1 MMIYKKVLCLG
12 LASLA
17 SSLIVTSCIT
27 VSSGKRKACEA
38 VYRQQDKQ
46 DPYKV
51 SPTLGGKLFT
61 SAWIQRSA
69 EYDALCL
76 QAYNSATDYL
86 HQMIKQKG
94 SKPWAI
100 VTDIDETVVDN
111 TPISVSQAL
120 KGEDY
125 TENSWNKWCEKGS
138 AEALSGA
145 VKFFYEADKHGV
157 QIFYISNRN
166 EVNRTGTI
174 KNLRRLGLPQAE
186 DSHLLLR
193 TKTSDKSERRAVVL
207 QNYDIMM
214 FLGDAL
220 GDFDHIFDTKDE
232 AARKLGV
239 KKNARKFGTR
249 FIVLPNPNYGAWEKA
264 MNGGYPS
271 LEKKDKI
278 LTETLQKD

>member
-1 MMIYKKVLCLG
+1 MTYKKVFCLG
-12 LASLA
+12 LASIA
-17 SSLIVTSCIT
+17 SSLIMTSCIV
-27 VSSGKRKACEA
+27 VSTEKKGAEVIYHQKGKE
-38 VYRQQDKQ
+38 DI
-46 DPYKV
+46 YKT
-51 SPTLGGKLFT
+51 SPTIGGKLFT

-86 HQMIKQKG
+86 HKMIKEKG

-111 TPISVSQAL
+111 TPVSVSQAL

-125 TENSWNKWCEKGS
+125 TEESWNKWCEKGS
-138 AEALSGA
+138 AEALAGA
-145 VKFFYEADKHGV
+145 VKFFNEADKHGI
-157 QIFYISNRN
+157 QIFFISNRK
-166 EVNRTGTI
+166 EVNREGTI

-207 QNYDIMM
+207 QKYDIMM

-232 AARKLGV
+232 LIRKSGV
-239 KKNARKFGTR
+239 QKNAEQFGTR

-264 MNGGYPS
+264 MNGGYPP
-271 LEKKDKI
+271 LEEKDKI
-278 LTETLQKD
+278 LKERLQKD